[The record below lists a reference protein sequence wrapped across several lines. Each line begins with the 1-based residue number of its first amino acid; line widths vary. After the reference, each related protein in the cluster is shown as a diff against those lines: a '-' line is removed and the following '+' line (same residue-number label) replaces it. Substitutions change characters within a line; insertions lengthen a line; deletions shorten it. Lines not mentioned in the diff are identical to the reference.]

1 MDLVDSEPAPG
12 VQEELSRFGRVLD
25 SFSRR
30 IQAVERRLMHTEG
43 CQQAQELEIH
53 DMRHVVDKVSKQEGL
68 AKEAELSEGLVQLR
82 EQVRALID
90 FLAQAHVGARGFTA
104 SDVEDKKEGVENS
117 AESLPPDGP
126 RIAWQNAQSGAN
138 QRLRRVFSPPS
149 FIPEPE
155 KPESKEAKGA
165 DDQGPKSSKSV
176 RVCPPAPSESDGTEK
191 TTPQAAE
198 TMRASRASAPPA
210 SAQRSVSCGGGV
222 PGVGTAYHSLG
233 SRPCVRVLSGQISPA
248 PPHLNGASTPAPTGP
263 TPKAVALS
271 GPYFNG
277 LGMAPSPSQMVPM
290 RCQRRSMPEQT
301 AHLAPSS
308 HSMQVRPTQMARPLP
323 SFGVR
328 PHYHV

>member
-30 IQAVERRLMHTEG
+30 IQAVERRLTHTEG

-53 DMRHVVDKVSKQEGL
+53 EMRHVVDKVSKQEGL

-90 FLAQAHVGARGFTA
+90 FLAQ
-104 SDVEDKKEGVENS
+104 
-117 AESLPPDGP
+117 
-126 RIAWQNAQSGAN
+126 AQSGAN

>member
-1 MDLVDSEPAPG
+1 MDLVNSEPAPG

-30 IQAVERRLMHTEG
+30 IQAVERRLTHTEG
-43 CQQAQELEIH
+43 CQQAQELELH
-53 DMRHVVDKVSKQEGL
+53 EMRHVVDKVSKQEVL

-90 FLAQAHVGARGFTA
+90 FLAQAHVGARGFTG
-104 SDVEDKKEGVENS
+104 SDVEEKEGVENP
-117 AESLPPDGP
+117 AESLVSDGP

-165 DDQGPKSSKSV
+165 DDQVQKSSKSV

-191 TTPQAAE
+191 TTPQAE

-210 SAQRSVSCGGGV
+210 SAQRSVSCGG
-222 PGVGTAYHSLG
+222 GVGTAYHSLG

-248 PPHLNGASTPAPTGP
+248 PPHLNGASTPGPAGP

-271 GPYFNG
+271 GPYFSG
-277 LGMAPSPSQMVPM
+277 PGVTGMAPSPSPMVPM

-308 HSMQVRPTQMARPLP
+308 HSMQVRPTMARPLP